1 MMNKSQPTQKQSKDI
16 FEIYQNAT
24 VKMFDEVNQIVSRY
38 HQSIANTQQEIIKSW
53 EGNITAAINAQ
64 KEFATKSGIPAT
76 IPDVGVRAVNDTAEG
91 YIKMATV
98 GNQMILA
105 TIDATQQGIK
115 TANEN
120 AKALNDLNRNTM
132 RSWATA
138 FTGMN

>member
-1 MMNKSQPTQKQSKDI
+1 MSKNQSKQTPKDI
-16 FEIYQNAT
+16 FEIYQGAT

-53 EGNITAAINAQ
+53 EGSITAAIDTQ
-64 KEFATKSGIPAT
+64 KEFAAKSGIPAT
-76 IPDVGVRAVNDTAEG
+76 IPDAGVQAVNDAANG
-91 YIKMATV
+91 YIKMATI

-120 AKALNDLNRNTM
+120 TKALNELNRNTI
-132 RSWATA
+132 RSWTAA
-138 FTGMN
+138 FTGIN

>member
-1 MMNKSQPTQKQSKDI
+1 MNKSQPTQKQSKDI

-64 KEFATKSGIPAT
+64 KEFVVKSGVPST
-76 IPDVGVRAVNDTAEG
+76 IPDAGVRAVNDTAEG

-98 GNQMILA
+98 GNQMVLA

-120 AKALNDLNRNTM
+120 VKALNDLNRNTI

>member
-1 MMNKSQPTQKQSKDI
+1 MNKSQPTQKQSKDI

-64 KEFATKSGIPAT
+64 KEFTVKSGIPAT
-76 IPDVGVRAVNDTAEG
+76 IPDAGVRAVNDTAEG

-120 AKALNDLNRNTM
+120 VKALNDLNRNTI

-138 FTGMN
+138 FTGIN

>member
-76 IPDVGVRAVNDTAEG
+76 IPDAGVRAVNDTAEG